1 MSDKKKDKGKTTKA
15 GFKDAH
21 ALSLREV
28 GPQLEA
34 YASTDPRFKFP
45 SDAARH
51 LIKKGM
57 ENPKEIRAREKALKE
72 VQI

>member
-1 MSDKKKDKGKTTKA
+1 MTEKKPKYKDV
-15 GFKDAH
+15 H
-21 ALSLREV
+21 ALSLKEV
-28 GPQLEA
+28 GPELEA

-57 ENPKEIRAREKALKE
+57 QNPKELRAREKALSE

>member
-1 MSDKKKDKGKTTKA
+1 MTEKKKYKA
-15 GFKDAH
+15 VH
-21 ALSLREV
+21 ALSLKEV
-28 GPQLEA
+28 GPELEA

-57 ENPKEIRAREKALKE
+57 SNPTEVRAREKVLKD
-72 VQI
+72 VQ